1 MDTWQ
6 LQEAK
11 NKFSEVVNLAISGK
25 PQLVTRHGKPVAVV
39 ISAEDYAVKMPS
51 GIDALEAVKKPQT
64 FGDFMRSMP
73 KFPDEWFAN
82 GADPFERIQGT
93 LRETDFDADDWGA

>member
-11 NKFSEVVNLAISGK
+11 NKFSEVVNLAQKGR

-39 ISAEDYAVKMPS
+39 MSAEDYEKSHPS
-51 GIDALEAVKKPQT
+51 PDGQPRENFVEFLLSIPKVLE
-64 FGDFMRSMP
+64 DDDM
-73 KFPDEWFAN
+73 DL
-82 GADPFERIQGT
+82 FERIKGGK
-93 LRETDFDADDWGA
+93 LREIDWE

>member
-11 NKFSEVVNLAISGK
+11 NKFSEVVNLAVSGK

-39 ISAEDYAVKMPS
+39 ISAEDYEKSHTHPDGQPKKNFVEFLLSIPRV
-51 GIDALEAVKKPQT
+51 LE
-64 FGDFMRSMP
+64 DDDM
-73 KFPDEWFAN
+73 EL
-82 GADPFERIQGT
+82 FERVKGGK
-93 LRETDFDADDWGA
+93 LREIDWE